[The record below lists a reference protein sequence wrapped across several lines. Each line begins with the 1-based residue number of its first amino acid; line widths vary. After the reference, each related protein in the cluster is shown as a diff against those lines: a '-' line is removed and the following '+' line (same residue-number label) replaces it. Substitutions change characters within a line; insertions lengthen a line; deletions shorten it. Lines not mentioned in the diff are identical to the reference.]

1 MATDK
6 DIPKK
11 KKKVKVSKK
20 KKALLERFKDLEN
33 LMTSNPIQSPGGGK

>member
-11 KKKVKVSKK
+11 KKKAKISKK
-20 KKALLERFKDLEN
+20 KKALLERFKDLED
-33 LMTSNPIQSPGGGK
+33 LMTSHPIQAPTGGK